1 LPSLAIK
8 LKQLGLDNRVF
19 LAPLKSKANQSPMLL
34 EENLLRPVTLRIFL
48 KVKCRQPTGQTGLSG
63 NMEAITVAIIA
74 AVGGVIAA
82 LIQKGRAENKADHNV
97 VASMLVTVKDD
108 IINLHHKID
117 HVDEQVDKVD
127 DKLDGHIDWHMKK
140 IEKEKQKK
148 TKGE

>member
-1 LPSLAIK
+1 LLSLAIK
-8 LKQLGLDNRVF
+8 LRQLGLDNRVF
-19 LAPLKSKANQSPMLL
+19 LAPLKNKANQSPMLL
-34 EENLLRPVTLRIFL
+34 EENLLRPVTLRIFP
-48 KVKCRQPTGQTGLSG
+48 KAKCRQPIGQIKLSG
-63 NMEAITVAIIA
+63 NMEAVTVAIIA

-97 VASMLVTVKDD
+97 VANMLVTVKDD

-140 IEKEKQKK
+140 IEKEKTNKN
-148 TKGE
+148 KGE

>member
-1 LPSLAIK
+1 V
-8 LKQLGLDNRVF
+8 QLIGPIR
-19 LAPLKSKANQSPMLL
+19 
-34 EENLLRPVTLRIFL
+34 
-48 KVKCRQPTGQTGLSG
+48 LSG
-63 NMEAITVAIIA
+63 NMEAVTVAIIA

-97 VASMLVTVKDD
+97 VANMLVTVKDD

-140 IEKEKQKK
+140 IEKEKSNKN
-148 TKGE
+148 KGE